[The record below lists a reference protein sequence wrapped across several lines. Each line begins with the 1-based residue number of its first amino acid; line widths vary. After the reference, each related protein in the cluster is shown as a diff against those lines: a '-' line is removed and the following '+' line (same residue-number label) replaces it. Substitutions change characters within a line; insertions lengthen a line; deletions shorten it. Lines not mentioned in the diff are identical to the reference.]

1 VTATMTKSER
11 TELTQLIRK
20 REKVLRSKLDE
31 RAAILMAQ
39 FEEQLRT
46 TYPYHTDEVWNEV
59 YQYAEKAVEEAKKK
73 VIERNAELGIPAD
86 FAPSIHIGWF
96 NAGKQASEKN
106 WASLRRT
113 AQVQVDAMVAT
124 ARTKIEQLSY
134 EAQAEIVASGI
145 QSEAAKAFFERL
157 PSFESLMPPLQID
170 DVRKLLK

>member
-1 VTATMTKSER
+1 MTKAER

-20 REKVLRSKLDE
+20 RERVLRAKLDE

-39 FEEQLRT
+39 FEDQLRT
-46 TYPYHTDEVWNEV
+46 TYPYHTDKVWDEV
-59 YQYAEKAVEEAKKK
+59 YQYAEAAVEKAKKT

-86 FAPSIHIGWF
+86 FAPSIHIYWS
-96 NAGKQASEKN
+96 NAGKQASDRN
-106 WASLRRT
+106 WASLRQA

-134 EAQAEIVASGI
+134 EAQAEIVVNGL

-157 PSFESLMPPLQID
+157 PSFESLMPALQIN
-170 DVRKLLK
+170 DVRKLIK